1 MKNEST
7 IVRGELKRQP
17 EGIVWAPPLDLKHL
31 GAKGGVGWQSN
42 GGASRHHPSRALPF
56 TLEVQIPP
64 DFGRLKQVYLIGL
77 LALSADPLTE
87 PSGALGG
94 LVTLSR
100 AKKSIHRLDLIQGRH
115 YGDARE
121 VLALYRP
128 NGDGSCLETLGSVD
142 IEGVPHRV
150 DMLSFSIPPQAP
162 PDCLTF
168 TDLGTPAS
176 FVFFDILFEFDQAA
190 VCPFRGHG
198 GKVGLHELSAI
209 LRLKDWPRYERALT
223 QLEQAVRHE
232 SEDMDEAK
240 GLALTFLAA
249 VSSALLEAG
258 SDRRMH
264 QFLLHA
270 ARTLDQMDTAS
281 EIADHAVALCGQ
293 LAQGLFGDQA
303 AHAEALIHRALAYL
317 DRHYAEDVSD
327 ADMASRVRL
336 STSHFRH
343 LFRQVTKQ
351 PFHKYL
357 LSLRLEKAREMIL
370 QTDQAISDVSERCGF
385 ASAAHFSRAFAH
397 RFGASPSSLRQSH
410 SS

>member
-1 MKNEST
+1 MKQEST
-7 IVRGELKRQP
+7 IIRGELKRQP
-17 EGIVWAPPLDLKHL
+17 EGITWRPPADLKHL

-42 GGASRHHPSRALPF
+42 GGASRHHPCRALPF
-56 TLEVQIPP
+56 TLETQIPP
-64 DFGRLKQVYLIGL
+64 DQGRLKQVFMIGL

-94 LVTLSR
+94 LVTLTR
-100 AKKSIHRLDLIQGRH
+100 AKKVVHRLDLIQGRH

-121 VLALYRP
+121 NLALYRP
-128 NGDGSCLETLGSVD
+128 NGDGSCLETLGSVMV
-142 IEGVPHRV
+142 EGALHRV
-150 DMLSFSIPPQAP
+150 DMLSFTVPPQAP
-162 PDCLTF
+162 PDTLTF

-176 FVFFDILFEFDQAA
+176 FVFFDVLFEFDQAA

-209 LRLKDWPRYERALT
+209 LRLKDWPRYERALS
-223 QLEQAVRHE
+223 QLEQAVKTE
-232 SEDMDEAK
+232 AEDLDEAK

-270 ARTLDQMDTAS
+270 SRTLDQMDSAV
-281 EIADHAVALCGQ
+281 EIAEHAVALSGQ
-293 LAQGLFGDQA
+293 LAQDLFGDQA
-303 AHAEALIHRALAYL
+303 AHAEALIHKALGYL
-317 DRHYAEDVSD
+317 DRHFAEDVSD
-327 ADMASRVRL
+327 ADLAGRVRL

-370 QTDQAISDVSERCGF
+370 QTDQPISDISERCGF
-385 ASAAHFSRAFAH
+385 TSAAHFSRAFAQ
-397 RFGASPSSLRQSH
+397 RFGASPSSIRQSH
-410 SS
+410 SG